1 MTFDSCARRASGSKK
16 KRREETPTRRLRRRL
31 LLRTI
36 DARDGGGRL
45 LGGIKLHESV
55 PSRPPVTTGGKLHAS
70 NPGGVGEEV
79 AKLLFGGA
87 PRDVSDV
94 QSRRRR
100 VRRFVFGGH
109 ACLSFV
115 GSRVCLCRHRAP
127 SLRFASLRFASGRVD
142 VARAADAVW
151 ESLVIRYIG
160 GLCRFVCSERV
171 YSGSIILVYVEM
183 YVEMY
188 AQLVVGW
195 MRVSTSSIR
204 VSSTYTYARMHVSS
218 TYTYVYPS

>member
-16 KRREETPTRRLRRRL
+16 KRREETPTRRLRHRL

-55 PSRPPVTTGGKLHAS
+55 PSRPPLTTGGNLHAS

-100 VRRFVFGGH
+100 VRRFVFGRH
-109 ACLSFV
+109 SFV
-115 GSRVCLCRHRAP
+115 RSFFFDWWFSVR
-127 SLRFASLRFASGRVD
+127 
-142 VARAADAVW
+142 ARARVTDDDDDDDDGTASIHPSIPFRSIHPEHFTRRRRRCRRRRRRRSW
-151 ESLVIRYIG
+151 GFESFCMVL
-160 GLCRFVCSERV
+160 
-171 YSGSIILVYVEM
+171 
-183 YVEMY
+183 
-188 AQLVVGW
+188 
-195 MRVSTSSIR
+195 IR
-204 VSSTYTYARMHVSS
+204 VFWV
-218 TYTYVYPS
+218 V